1 MLSSNQ
7 VNAVG
12 MHRCAFFAAW
22 LACLALVLHGRS
34 GEPSLPV
41 KQIRFVPEAQ
51 PFPRERLLEMLPFRV
66 GEPILPGQARAAIE
80 RLYATGRYAD
90 IQIEAWPLDGGLEI
104 RIVTEPAQF
113 VGRVTAEGAPDP
125 PNAAAVASAARLDLG
140 SPFDRADLV
149 AATENIRRTL
159 ANHGY
164 FEPRIRHRLEYDPR
178 TQQVNIVFEIDRGP
192 RARYASPE
200 IRGDPARSLRSLVKT
215 TRWKGWFRWKP
226 VSETRTQDGLERL
239 RRSYQKEDR
248 LAASVVLAG
257 LNYQPEARC
266 AQPLLE
272 ITAGPK
278 IRIEVEG
285 AKVSRSRLRELVP
298 VYQEGS
304 VDRDLLVEGARELTE
319 YFQSKG
325 YFHTRVDFK
334 TRADGDRQLIIFDV
348 ERGPREK
355 LVEVTISGNRYFDT
369 ATIRERMAVRP
380 AAFPYLRYGRF
391 SDQML
396 RDDLEAIAALYR
408 ANGFRDVQVRSRIE
422 HDYRGKRDQMAVH
435 IEIEEGPQWRV
446 GSLTLRG
453 ASPEHEAAIRSLL
466 QSGEGQPFSEANVAI
481 DRENILDYYNDQGYT
496 DATFQWSWRPSADPH
511 RVDLTFTIQEG
522 QRKYVREI
530 LLSGLRI
537 TDPELVR
544 RRLLLAPGDPL
555 SRTAL
560 IETQRRLYNLQI
572 FARVDAALQN
582 PGGQEQEK
590 YVLFDFDESRR
601 YSLTTGFGAQIEKI
615 GGDELS
621 FEAPAGKPGFS
632 PRVSF
637 DIVRNNMWGNAHNLS
652 LRTRVS
658 TVQKR
663 GILSYEVPQFR
674 SSANWNLLFSGMY
687 DDSRDVR
694 TFSARRQEGSVQ
706 LGQRLS
712 RANTLLYRFTYRRVT
727 VDPETLKISPLL
739 IPLYSQ
745 PARLGILAG
754 NFVADR
760 RDDPTNATRGIYTTL
775 DVGWASRAFGSQ
787 ADFTRLLGQNAT
799 YHRIGSHHN
808 YVLAR
813 SLTFGWLHNLR
824 ADAEIPLP
832 ERFFAGGAES
842 HRGFPQNQAGPRDLL
857 TGFPLGGRAVLLHR
871 LELRFPLLADNLGGV
886 LFQDAGNLY
895 SGLDSISF
903 RVRQRDVTDFDYM
916 VHALG
921 FGFRYRTPIGPIRV
935 DLAYTFNPPR
945 FVGFK
950 GTREE
955 LLFGGGVRTLQQI
968 SHFQFHFSLGQAF

>member
-1 MLSSNQ
+1 
-7 VNAVG
+7 
-12 MHRCAFFAAW
+12 MHRCALLAAG
-22 LACLALVLHGRS
+22 LAFLAL
-34 GEPSLPV
+34 PSLPGADEPRLMV
-41 KQIRFVPEAQ
+41 KQIRFVPEQQ
-51 PFPRERLLEMLPFRV
+51 PFAPERMLEWLPFKV
-66 GEPILPGQARAAIE
+66 GEPVSASQVRAAIE

-90 IQIEAWPLDGGLEI
+90 IQIEAWPSEDGWEI
-104 RIVTEPAQF
+104 RVLTEPALF
-113 VGRVTAEGAPDP
+113 VGRVSAEGAPNP
-125 PNAAAVASAARLDLG
+125 PNAGTVTAAARLDLG
-140 SPFDRADLV
+140 APFDEADLST
-149 AATENIRRTL
+149 AAENIRRTL
-159 ANHGY
+159 QNHGF
-164 FEPRIRHRLEYDPR
+164 FEPHIRHRLEHDPR
-178 TQQVNIVFEIDRGP
+178 TQQVNIIFEIESGP
-192 RARYASPE
+192 RARYAAPD
-200 IRGDPARSLRSLVKT
+200 IRGDPARSLKDLIKT

-226 VSETRTQDGLERL
+226 VTESRTQDGLERL
-239 RRSYQKEDR
+239 RRSYQKQDR
-248 LAASVVLAG
+248 LAAGVTLLG
-257 LNYQPEARC
+257 LNYRPESRSVQPA
-266 AQPLLE
+266 LE
-272 ITAGPK
+272 IVAGPR
-278 IRIEVEG
+278 IRVELEG
-285 AKVSRSRLRELVP
+285 AKLSRSRLRELVP

-304 VDRDLLVEGARELTE
+304 VDRDLLMEGARELTD
-319 YFQSKG
+319 YFQAKG
-325 YFHTRVDFK
+325 YFHTKVDFK
-334 TRADGDRQLIIFDV
+334 ARPDRDRQLIIFDV
-348 ERGPREK
+348 DRGPREK
-355 LVEVTISGNRYFDT
+355 LAKVTITGNRYFDE

-380 AAFPYLRYGRF
+380 AAFPYLRFGRF

-408 ANGFRDVQVRSRIE
+408 ANGFREVQVRSRVE
-422 HDYRGKRDQMAVH
+422 HNYRGKRDQMAVH

-446 GSLTLRG
+446 SSLTLAG
-453 ASPEHEAAIRSLL
+453 AGPEHEAALHSLL

-481 DRENILDYYNDQGYT
+481 DRENILDYYNDKGYM
-496 DATFQWSWRPSADPH
+496 DAAFQWSWRPAAEPH

-522 QRKYVREI
+522 ERKYVREV
-530 LLSGLRI
+530 LLSGMRI
-537 TDPELVR
+537 TRPELVR
-544 RRLLLAPGDPL
+544 QRLLLAPGDPL
-555 SRTAL
+555 SRSAL
-560 IETQRRLYNLQI
+560 LETQRRLYNLQI

-582 PGGQEQEK
+582 PGGREQDK
-590 YVLFDFDESRR
+590 YVLLDFEESRR

-615 GGDELS
+615 GGDPLS

-637 DIVRNNMWGNAHNLS
+637 DVVRNNLWGQAHNLS

-663 GILSYEVPQFR
+663 GIVGYEVPQFR
-674 SSANWNLLFSGMY
+674 SSLNWNLLLTAMY

-775 DVGWASRAFGSQ
+775 DVGWASRVFGSQ
-787 ADFTRLLGQNAT
+787 ADFTRVLGQNAT
-799 YHRIGSHHN
+799 YHPFGLGRR

-813 SLTFGWLHNLR
+813 SLTFGWLYNLR
-824 ADAEIPLP
+824 EDAEIPLP

-857 TGFPLGGRAVLLHR
+857 TGFPLGGRALLLHR
-871 LELRFPLLADNLGGV
+871 LELRFPLLGDNLGGV

-895 SGLDSISF
+895 SGLDSVSL
-903 RVRQRDVTDFDYM
+903 RARQRDVTDFDYM